1 MRIMLAG
8 RLTLGA
14 CILLPLFGSVGDVIT
29 VAVTDTSHKLAMA
42 RRYAIHSCLHCCT
55 ALLSHCIS
63 LRLTLQVR

>member
-29 VAVTDTSHKLAMA
+29 VALRDLSNKLAMA
-42 RRYAIHSCLHCCT
+42 KRYAIHSCSHRCT
-55 ALLSHCIS
+55 TCLSHCIS
-63 LRLTLQVR
+63 LRLVLQVR